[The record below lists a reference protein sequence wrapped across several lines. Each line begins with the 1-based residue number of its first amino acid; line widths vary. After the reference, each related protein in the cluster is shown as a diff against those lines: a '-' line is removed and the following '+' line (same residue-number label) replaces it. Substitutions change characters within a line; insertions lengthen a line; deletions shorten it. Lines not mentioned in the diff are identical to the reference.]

1 VVVSEHPAQSAVW
14 MAPGLPERPPPW
26 PAQKD
31 DCARRERR
39 MPCSRFRTGWW
50 SGQRPQSFLHEHS
63 TQAAKTSVQNG
74 TRRSWML
81 RTQPDT
87 YIVSEMTYTV
97 WSGIYHMDMYVASKY
112 ARSTSSVEI
121 EQAGILLLIT
131 SNKLTKCRRPHISP
145 RCFAAEQMLTQSFR

>member
-1 VVVSEHPAQSAVW
+1 
-14 MAPGLPERPPPW
+14 
-26 PAQKD
+26 
-31 DCARRERR
+31 
-39 MPCSRFRTGWW
+39 
-50 SGQRPQSFLHEHS
+50 
-63 TQAAKTSVQNG
+63 
-74 TRRSWML
+74 ML